1 MSFTYPLPSPPPRK
15 RTPKEIAQ
23 SEAFLS
29 VLTEA
34 AEIYNLQRQPSV
46 VDAPHEVAN
55 EDLSEFWGH
64 VEAGLINTPWM
75 LDTNEVLRAGGGV
88 RLLTERE

>member
-1 MSFTYPLPSPPPRK
+1 MSFTYTLPAPPPRK

-23 SEAFLS
+23 SEAFLA

-46 VDAPHEVAN
+46 VDAPKDVEHG
-55 EDLSEFWGH
+55 DLSEFWDH
-64 VEAGLINTPWM
+64 VEAGLTNTPWM
-75 LDTNEVLRAGGGV
+75 LDTNEVLRDGGRV
-88 RLLTERE
+88 RRLTERE